1 MDKQI
6 NNKIS
11 IHIRDI
17 VDHVDQ
23 YIKTNTIDDNNKT
36 NIVNIIKN
44 FPELKLTSDDLQK
57 KRRTKNQIPLYLKC
71 NACRANGEQ
80 CSRRKRDN
88 YDYCG
93 THEKN
98 RPYGEYNNGE
108 NVQTYKKVEVWTEDI
123 NGIIYYIDNNNNVY
137 KTQDIISN
145 VINPSVIYKY
155 QYLDGVYK
163 ILDI

>member
-1 MDKQI
+1 MEKHI
-6 NNKIS
+6 NEKIS
-11 IHIRDI
+11 LHFNSLSKNINE
-17 VDHVDQ
+17 
-23 YIKTNTIDDNNKT
+23 YLKSNSIDDDNKY
-36 NIVNIIKN
+36 NIINIIKN
-44 FPELKLTSDDLQK
+44 FPELNLCSADLQK

-88 YDYCG
+88 CEYCG

-98 RPYGEYNNGE
+98 RPYGEYTMAVKVDN
-108 NVQTYKKVEVWTEDI
+108 YKKIEVWTEDI
-123 NGIIYYIDNNNNVY
+123 NGIIYYIDNQNNVY

-145 VINPSVIYKY
+145 VINPSVIYRY
-155 QYLDGVYK
+155 ECIDGVYK